1 MIASFVSWTFRVV
14 LVMQRDFARMPTCYW
29 SNNSERLAIRET
41 NAARLVSFPHLAGR
55 VIGDKC
61 VLAGDVRDWC
71 DDLAA
76 TFEVNRFNPY
86 K

>member
-1 MIASFVSWTFRVV
+1 MIASVVSWTFRVV
-14 LVMQRDFARMPTCYW
+14 SVMQRDFARMPARYW
-29 SNNSERLAIRET
+29 SNDSERSAISET
-41 NAARLVSFPHLAGR
+41 DAVRLVSFPDLTGR
-55 VIGDKC
+55 EIGYRC
-61 VLAGDVRDWC
+61 ALAGDVRDWC